1 VPLDVLCAGA
11 VKGLVLALETPFGA
25 DHRGASI
32 DARFGA
38 VGAMRDALRAGAP
51 CDVLVLTEAMLET
64 LEQSGAT
71 VAGTRAAIGRVH
83 TGIAILDGARPPD
96 IASSAALRQTLL
108 EASALYFP
116 DAERST
122 AGAHVAATLRRLG
135 IEAALAPR
143 CRMFANGATAM
154 QELAASGDAD
164 ALGCT
169 QVTEILYTPGIALV
183 GALPTEFELVTVYSA
198 AVASRARDTALA
210 RNFIALLTG
219 SASAALRR
227 RGGFEIEQSS

>member
-1 VPLDVLCAGA
+1 MLCAGA
-11 VKGLVLALETPFGA
+11 VKGLVLALETPFAA

-51 CDVLVLTEAMLET
+51 CDVLVLTGAMLEA
-64 LEQSGAT
+64 LEQSGET
-71 VAGTRAAIGRVH
+71 VAGTRTAIGRVP
-83 TGIAILDGARPPD
+83 TGVAVLESAPRPD

-108 EASALYFP
+108 GASALYFP

-122 AGAHVAATLRRLG
+122 AGAHVASMLRRLG

-164 ALGCT
+164 AIGCT
-169 QVTEILYTPGIALV
+169 QVTEIVYTPGVALA
-183 GALPTEFELVTVYSA
+183 GALPAELELVTVYSA
-198 AVASRARDTALA
+198 AVASRARDAALA
-210 RNFIALLTG
+210 RSFIALLTG
-219 SASAALRR
+219 AASAALRR
-227 RGGFEIEQSS
+227 RAGFEIEPR